1 MKLISMTDVKQDN
14 IFEDP
19 EIKWM
24 QRARHPRL
32 VLFFGAGRADDG
44 RVFYVMELMREGTLT
59 QAFMN
64 ARENE
69 TSLSWCER
77 LGLLSDVAEGMQYLH
92 RVMGSIHRDLKG
104 QNVLLCRGEGRRRAK
119 VADFGLSRIVD
130 RGRSSRKTSRAIKKI
145 KSSSRSTKS
154 IDSTTKIADEGERLT
169 SFSVTPTS
177 VSCLQ
182 VQARSLYDPP
192 HPRRRGRD
200 LNYPQLKELFFR
212 KLHNVFGT
220 RILLVEYNI
229 FLNDVRGVES
239 REGVE
244 DVRKRSKERGL
255 PIRVFPK
262 SVPAPHGYQ
271 SLLEKC
277 WSQEPDDRRTLR
289 SC

>member
-1 MKLISMTDVKQDN
+1 MKLITTDVKQDN

-169 SFSVTPTS
+169 SFSGNSNISFMSSSSGEVIAPSSSSSSSGPRFELSSAEGT
-177 VSCLQ
+177 V
-182 VQARSLYDPP
+182 RSEIQKT
-192 HPRRRGRD
+192 HA
-200 LNYPQLKELFFR
+200 QLSSNLT
-212 KLHNVFGT
+212 HSITGTIHGT
-220 RILLVEYNI
+220 RIIGSIQTESCRIHIQSGRLCLWYD
-229 FLNDVRGVES
+229 DVRGVES
-239 REGVE
+239 REGV
-244 DVRKRSKERGL
+244 
-255 PIRVFPK
+255 
-262 SVPAPHGYQ
+262 
-271 SLLEKC
+271 
-277 WSQEPDDRRTLR
+277 W
-289 SC
+289 